1 MPARAGLGPDPC
13 ADPRRP
19 SIRNSSEPRNDRRR
33 LFCKFA
39 MSIAARKRAR
49 TAPNLNNNSGLLGDG
64 GWRHGGRGCR
74 RQVGY
79 RSCCA
84 CSGQSVWSGAR
95 GAGRSL
101 SAQQEPIL
109 EPGLSRLYCSLRVRC
124 GDPAHRVGRGPCD
137 VFEKFLNLLRT
148 SPNLCSV
155 YNDLN
160 KVWNG
165 HPMDAYGELAAACIA
180 SALKQDATPRDLF
193 QARADV
199 PLRRHHLAG
208 MTQCSWFMRTT
219 EKILRKSNNR
229 IGIGILLCVQCR

>member
-1 MPARAGLGPDPC
+1 MLRRGRGFRVYQVPAATITSASNFSNTLAQIRDDHRSEIRASLEMIADDFFLQIRGCGL
-13 ADPRRP
+13 RQENERVRHL
-19 SIRNSSEPRNDRRR
+19 I
-33 LFCKFA
+33 
-39 MSIAARKRAR
+39 
-49 TAPNLNNNSGLLGDG
+49 NSGLLGDG

-101 SAQQEPIL
+101 SVQREPIL
-109 EPGLSRLYCSLRVRC
+109 EPGISRLYCSLGVRC
-124 GDPAHRVGRGPCD
+124 GDPAHRVGRGPYD

-165 HPMDAYGELAAACIA
+165 HPIDAYGEVRAACIA
-180 SALKQDATPRDLF
+180 SALKQDATSP
-193 QARADV
+193 
-199 PLRRHHLAG
+199 
-208 MTQCSWFMRTT
+208 
-219 EKILRKSNNR
+219 
-229 IGIGILLCVQCR
+229 